1 MSERVLVTGAAG
13 FIGSHLSE
21 ALVARGDEV
30 VGVDRFDPYYPRP
43 LKERNLQALRGQ
55 ARFTM
60 VEADILR
67 DAMPWDGITAV
78 VHLAAKAGVRPSW
91 EDPAGY
97 IEANVT
103 GTARLLEGA
112 RRAGVGRFVLT
123 SSSSVYGD
131 STPAPYAE
139 ESPAHLPAS
148 PYGAS
153 KRAAEL
159 LAEAFASGYRM
170 RIAILRLFTVYGPR
184 QRPDLAIHKF
194 TALVRQGRPI
204 PFFGDGSTQR
214 DYTYIT
220 DAVAAFVAA
229 VGWTARSSP
238 GTCRAFNVG
247 GGDPVRLDQ
256 LVALLGKALGREVQ
270 LERQPDQQGDVRA
283 TVADLRRAERE
294 LGYRPQVDI
303 AAGLKRFVRWY
314 EEIHGTEPGASG
326 RAGA

>member
-1 MSERVLVTGAAG
+1 VSERVLVTGAAG
-13 FIGSHLSE
+13 FIGSHLCE

-30 VGVDRFDPYYPRP
+30 VGVDCFDRFYARP
-43 LKERNLQALRGQ
+43 IKERNLQALRGQ
-55 ARFTM
+55 ARFRM

-67 DAMPWDGITAV
+67 DELPWDGITV
-78 VHLAAKAGVRPSW
+78 VAHLAAKAGVRPSW

-97 IEANVT
+97 LEANAT
-103 GTARLLEGA
+103 GTARVLEAG
-112 RRAGVGRFVLT
+112 RRAGVSRFVLT

-131 STPAPYAE
+131 NTPAPYAE
-139 ESPAHLPAS
+139 DAPAHLPAS

-159 LAEAFASGYRM
+159 LAEAFAAGYGL

-194 TALVRQGRPI
+194 TALVRQGRRV

-220 DAVAAFVAA
+220 DAVAGFIAA
-229 VGWTARSSP
+229 LGWTAGSP
-238 GTCRAFNVG
+238 PGSCRTFNIG
-247 GGDPVRLDQ
+247 GGDPIRLDR
-256 LVALLGKALGREVQ
+256 LVALLGEALGRDVQ
-270 LERQPDQQGDVRA
+270 LERQPDQPGDVRV

-303 AAGLKRFVRWY
+303 AGGLKRFVRWY
-314 EEIHGTEPGASG
+314 EETHGTEP
-326 RAGA
+326 